1 MTVLPNNREE
11 QIVFCE
17 THNDTWESNFA
28 AIGLASDM
36 VTLLKART
44 VAARGA
50 LDAALEAR
58 LASKTATSEYYNAVA
73 LMRTQAAL
81 CIDLIKAHA
90 AQQPNPAVVYNLA
103 QIPLPSPPSPLPA
116 VGKPEDFI
124 ITLQPSGAVTLS
136 WTADNAAAS
145 SGAFFEVTRKLPG
158 QTAFVGIGGAPGA
171 TNRDRR
177 MAFTDQSLPST
188 SAASGAQYI
197 VRGRR
202 GEDWGLPSD
211 VVLVQ
216 FGFDAAGNMTSATLQ
231 MAA

>member
-1 MTVLPNNREE
+1 
-11 QIVFCE
+11 
-17 THNDTWESNFA
+17 
-28 AIGLASDM
+28 
-36 VTLLKART
+36 
-44 VAARGA
+44 
-50 LDAALEAR
+50 
-58 LASKTATSEYYNAVA
+58 
-73 LMRTQAAL
+73 MRTQAAL
-81 CIDLIKAHA
+81 CIDIIKAHA
-90 AQQPNPAVVYNLA
+90 AQQADPASVYNLA

-145 SGAFFEVTRKLPG
+145 SGAFFEVSRKLPG
-158 QTAFVGIGGAPGA
+158 QTAFVGIGGAPGS

-177 MAFTDQSLPST
+177 MAFTDASLPST
-188 SAASGAQYI
+188 SAASGVQYI
-197 VRGRR
+197 VHGRR

-216 FGFDAAGNMTSATLQ
+216 FGFDAQGTMTSATLS